1 MRRSYILGLVP
12 LTLMLVGFGLGATK
26 ASAQTAYNF
35 VVDYDTLLSTDPT
48 FKSDVPGV
56 SKIKIQGT
64 SNNAPY
70 GLSNF
75 ISNNYSL
82 FNPDTSIATSY
93 GDPAKLGVKGA
104 PIGGDRYFGGSNEL
118 IGISELGDD
127 KAKFGPGTVSGSG
140 TISIKDGTGIFKGA
154 QGTIKF
160 IENDVLGSDPSQP
173 ANGKATLTFAFTT
186 PKSVPEPKTDAAI
199 VGMGVIGTS
208 LLLRRRR
215 LVKAPLNL
223 N

>member
-1 MRRSYILGLVP
+1 
-12 LTLMLVGFGLGATK
+12 MLVGFGLGATK

-35 VVDYDTLLSTDPT
+35 TVDYNTSLTTDPK
-48 FKSDVPGV
+48 FISNIPGV
-56 SKIKIQGT
+56 SKLTIQGT
-64 SNNAPY
+64 SNDAPY

-75 ISNNYSL
+75 TSIDYSQ
-82 FNPDTSIATSY
+82 FNPATNIANFY
-93 GDPAKLGVKGA
+93 GDPSKLGIEGA

-127 KAKFGPGTVSGSG
+127 IAKFGPGTVSGKG

-154 QGTIKF
+154 QGTVKF
-160 IENDVLGSDPSQP
+160 TENDVLGSDPSQQSK
-173 ANGKATLTFAFTT
+173 GKATLTFSLTT

-199 VGMGVIGTS
+199 VGMGVIGGS
-208 LLLRRRR
+208 LLLRRRS
-215 LVKAPLNL
+215 VKAPLNL